1 MQLAPA
7 GNSVQINFSC
17 QICIYATTSISP
29 TNALHKIAKCI
40 ECSPDIFKIC
50 ILLSVNT
57 YILQNSM
64 KLCTL
69 KGLSN
74 R

>member
-1 MQLAPA
+1 MQRPPETQYRLI
-7 GNSVQINFSC
+7 SVAKYV
-17 QICIYATTSISP
+17 YATTSISP